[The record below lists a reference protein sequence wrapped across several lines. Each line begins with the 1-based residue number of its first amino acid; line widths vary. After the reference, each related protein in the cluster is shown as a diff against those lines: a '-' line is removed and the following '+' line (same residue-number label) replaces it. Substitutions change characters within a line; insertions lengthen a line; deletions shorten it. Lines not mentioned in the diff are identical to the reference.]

1 MWCSEVEYGSEH
13 NWACL
18 VSCGTGTVQEFG
30 LCSNLE

>member
-18 VSCGTGTVQEFG
+18 VSCGTVQEFG